1 MLGKVVFPVVFEPM
15 HIGDDFVL
23 GEWRDEFDVE
33 HVRLY
38 RLIKP

>member
-1 MLGKVVFPVVFEPM
+1 MPGGFMPT

-23 GEWRDEFDVE
+23 GIATDELDVE

-38 RLIKP
+38 RLTRQA